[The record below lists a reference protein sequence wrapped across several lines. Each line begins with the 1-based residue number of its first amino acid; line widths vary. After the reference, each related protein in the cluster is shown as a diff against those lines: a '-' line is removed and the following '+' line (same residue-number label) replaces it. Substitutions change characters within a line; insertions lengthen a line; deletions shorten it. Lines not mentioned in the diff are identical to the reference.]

1 MFFRRARISFESGLI
16 ILSLLFHLYVIFS
29 PADSLVNWYTSDDA
43 FYYFQVARN
52 IANGLGATFDGINLT
67 NGFHPLWMLVCIP
80 VFSLAKFDLFLP
92 LRLLALI
99 SAAYNTAAGVLLYRL
114 LKKYLSQGVAALTAL
129 ILVFTPSIHL
139 VIVQRGM
146 ETSISAFFLVWLL
159 YLVNRWRD
167 DPALPPKKSVLL
179 GLVAGLA
186 ILARLDNVFVVLLV
200 GVWFVMGTASV
211 YLRTVVVG
219 DLAFIFA
226 SGLLSYYIRLR
237 AGPFYLQYSAS
248 LPWLVGMAFILKPLA
263 FSAFG
268 LYRPPEK
275 RSLWEL
281 IWRSFLAVSSA
292 SFVIG
297 VSLLLLKSLHV
308 YEGLPR
314 SVVIIDWAGT
324 LVGVIGLRWIALKLF
339 AEKPSF
345 SKSQISSGAGS
356 HACVSGA
363 WKPPRQRIC
372 DQLSLLAA
380 LPFARWFD
388 WRQWKTPILRA
399 VRYFG
404 LVGLLLGSYMTW
416 SYLYVG
422 TAMPVSSQI
431 KRWWSSLDTV
441 YGVVVRNV
449 AELFGFIEGSGPW
462 QLATSPVS
470 MAGSYVENR
479 FRENYASVTIYLVA
493 ALLVFIILVLV
504 IPHRKLISEWA
515 EHLGLFPLFL
525 GLYAQIFSYTATS
538 YINIRAWYWVGEM
551 LITVICLGLLLES
564 LRLGLQRL
572 GLKTVIWR
580 GLVAALGIWVL
591 LAIAIMLWTRF
602 PYEQSMEEEGYLTYI
617 RALEKATRPGDL
629 IGMTG
634 GGEVAYFIQGRTIIN
649 LDGLINSPQYFRL
662 MKESQATAYL
672 EKLGLD
678 YVYGMPYVVTVSE
691 PYGAMLADRMQLI
704 DRIGEF
710 GLYRY
715 TPPAGV
721 AP

>member
-1 MFFRRARISFESGLI
+1 MFFKRTRISFEAGLI

-52 IANGLGATFDGINLT
+52 VANGLGATFDGINLT

-99 SAAYNTAAGVLLYRL
+99 SAALNTTAGILLYRL

-129 ILVFTPSIHL
+129 IWVFTPSFHMLI
-139 VIVQRGM
+139 IQRGM
-146 ETSISAFFLVWLL
+146 ETSISAFFLVLL
-159 YLVNRWRD
+159 LFLVNRWRD

-211 YLRTVVVG
+211 YLRTVAVG
-219 DLAFIFA
+219 DLALIFA
-226 SGLLSYYIRLR
+226 SGMLSYYIRLR

-268 LYRPPEK
+268 LYRLPK
-275 RSLWEL
+275 NRSIRVL

-292 SFVIG
+292 SFVVG
-297 VSLLLLKSLHV
+297 AFLLILKGLHV
-308 YEGLPR
+308 YDGLPR

-339 AEKPSF
+339 AEKPS
-345 SKSQISSGAGS
+345 
-356 HACVSGA
+356 
-363 WKPPRQRIC
+363 
-372 DQLSLLAA
+372 LLAA
-380 LPFARWFD
+380 LPSATWFD
-388 WRQWKTPILRA
+388 WRQWKKPILRA
-399 VRYFG
+399 VGYFG
-404 LVGLLLGSYMTW
+404 LVGLLLGSYMSW
-416 SYLYVG
+416 SYIYVG

-470 MAGSYVENR
+470 MVGSHVATR
-479 FRENYASVTIYLVA
+479 FGENYASVTMYLVA
-493 ALLVFIILVLV
+493 ALLIVIILVLV
-504 IPHRKLISEWA
+504 VPQRKLISEWA
-515 EHLGLFPLFL
+515 ERLGLFPLFV

-564 LRLGLQRL
+564 MRLGLQRL
-572 GLKTVIWR
+572 GLKVVIWR
-580 GLVAALGIWVL
+580 GLVATIGIWVL
-591 LAIAIMLWTRF
+591 LASTIMLWTRF
-602 PYEQSMEEEGYLTYI
+602 PYEQSMQEERYLTYI

-649 LDGLINSPQYFRL
+649 LDGLINSPEYFRL
-662 MKESQATAYL
+662 MKEGQATAYL
-672 EKLGLD
+672 VQLGLD

-691 PYGAMLADRMQLI
+691 PYGSMLADRMQLI

-715 TPPAGV
+715 NPPAGV

>member
-1 MFFRRARISFESGLI
+1 MFFKRTRISFEAGLI

-52 IANGLGATFDGINLT
+52 VANGLGATFDGINLT

-99 SAAYNTAAGVLLYRL
+99 SAALNTAAGILLYRL

-129 ILVFTPSIHL
+129 IWVFTPSFHMLI
-139 VIVQRGM
+139 IQRGM
-146 ETSISAFFLVWLL
+146 ETSISAFFLVLL
-159 YLVNRWRD
+159 LFLVNRWRD

-211 YLRTVVVG
+211 YLRTVAVG
-219 DLAFIFA
+219 DLALIFA
-226 SGLLSYYIRLR
+226 SGMLSYYIRLR

-263 FSAFG
+263 FLVLG

-275 RSLWEL
+275 RSLRVL

-292 SFVIG
+292 SFVVG
-297 VSLLLLKSLHV
+297 AFLLILKGLHV
-308 YEGLPR
+308 YDGLPR

-339 AEKPSF
+339 AEKPS
-345 SKSQISSGAGS
+345 
-356 HACVSGA
+356 
-363 WKPPRQRIC
+363 
-372 DQLSLLAA
+372 QLAV
-380 LPFARWFD
+380 LPSATWFD
-388 WRQWKTPILRA
+388 WRQWKKPILRA
-399 VRYFG
+399 VGYFG
-404 LVGLLLGSYMTW
+404 LVGLLLDSYMSW
-416 SYLYVG
+416 SYIYVG

-470 MAGSYVENR
+470 MAGSHVETR
-479 FRENYASVTIYLVA
+479 FGENYASVTMYLVA
-493 ALLVFIILVLV
+493 ALLIVIILVLV
-504 IPHRKLISEWA
+504 VSQRKLISEWA
-515 EHLGLFPLFL
+515 ERLGLFPLFV

-564 LRLGLQRL
+564 MRLGLQRL
-572 GLKTVIWR
+572 GLKVVIWR
-580 GLVAALGIWVL
+580 GLVATIGIWVL
-591 LAIAIMLWTRF
+591 LASTNMLWTPF
-602 PYEQSMEEEGYLTYI
+602 PYEQSMQEERYLTYI

-649 LDGLINSPQYFRL
+649 LDGLINSPEYFRL
-662 MKESQATAYL
+662 MKEGQATAYL
-672 EKLGLD
+672 DQLGLD

-691 PYGAMLADRMQLI
+691 PYGSMLAGRMQLI

-710 GLYRY
+710 SLYRY
-715 TPPAGV
+715 NPPAGV

>member
-1 MFFRRARISFESGLI
+1 MFFRRTRISFEAGLI

-52 IANGLGATFDGINLT
+52 VANGQGATFDGINLT

-99 SAAYNTAAGVLLYRL
+99 SAALNTAAGILLYRL

-129 ILVFTPSIHL
+129 VWVFTPSIHL

-200 GVWFVMGTASV
+200 GIWFVMGTASV
-211 YLRTVVVG
+211 YLRTVAVG
-219 DLAFIFA
+219 DLALIFA

-268 LYRPPEK
+268 LYRPPEN

-292 SFVIG
+292 SFMIG
-297 VSLLLLKSLHV
+297 AFLLILKGLHV
-308 YEGLPR
+308 YDGLPR
-314 SVVIIDWAGT
+314 SVVIIDWVGT
-324 LVGVIGLRWIALKLF
+324 LVGVIGLRWIAPKLF
-339 AEKPSF
+339 AEKPS
-345 SKSQISSGAGS
+345 
-356 HACVSGA
+356 
-363 WKPPRQRIC
+363 
-372 DQLSLLAA
+372 LLAA
-380 LPFARWFD
+380 LPSARWFD
-388 WRQWKTPILRA
+388 WRQWKKPILRA
-399 VRYFG
+399 VGYFG

-422 TAMPVSSQI
+422 TPMPVSSQI

-462 QLATSPVS
+462 QLATSPVR
-470 MAGSYVENR
+470 MAGSLVETR
-479 FRENYASVTIYLVA
+479 FGENYASVTIYLVA
-493 ALLVFIILVLV
+493 ALLIVVILVLV

-525 GLYAQIFSYTATS
+525 GLYTQIFSYTATS
-538 YINIRAWYWVGEM
+538 YINIRLWYWVGEM
-551 LITVICLGLLLES
+551 LVTAICLGLLLES

-572 GLKTVIWR
+572 DLKAVIWR

-591 LAIAIMLWTRF
+591 LAIANILWTRF
-602 PYEQSMEEEGYLTYI
+602 PYEQSREEEGYLTYI
-617 RALEKATRPGDL
+617 RALEKATRSGDL

-649 LDGLINSPQYFRL
+649 LDGLINSPEYFRL
-662 MKESQATAYL
+662 MKEGQATAYL
-672 EKLGLD
+672 DQLGLD

-710 GLYRY
+710 SLYRY

>member
-1 MFFRRARISFESGLI
+1 MFFKRTRISFEAGLI

-52 IANGLGATFDGINLT
+52 VANGLGATFDGINLT

-99 SAAYNTAAGVLLYRL
+99 SAALNTGAGILLYRL

-129 ILVFTPSIHL
+129 IWVFTPSIHML
-139 VIVQRGM
+139 IIQRGM
-146 ETSISAFFLVWLL
+146 ETSISAFFLVLL
-159 YLVNRWRD
+159 LFLVNRWRD

-211 YLRTVVVG
+211 YLRTVAVG
-219 DLAFIFA
+219 DLALIFA
-226 SGLLSYYIRLR
+226 SGMLSYYIRLR

-268 LYRPPEK
+268 LYRLPENQ
-275 RSLWEL
+275 SLRVL

-292 SFVIG
+292 SFVVG
-297 VSLLLLKSLHV
+297 AFLLILKGLHV
-308 YEGLPR
+308 YDGLPR

-339 AEKPSF
+339 AEKPS
-345 SKSQISSGAGS
+345 
-356 HACVSGA
+356 
-363 WKPPRQRIC
+363 
-372 DQLSLLAA
+372 LLAA
-380 LPFARWFD
+380 LPSATWFD
-388 WRQWKTPILRA
+388 WRQWKKPILRA
-399 VRYFG
+399 VGYFS
-404 LVGLLLGSYMTW
+404 LVGLLLGSYMSW
-416 SYLYVG
+416 SYIYVG

-449 AELFGFIEGSGPW
+449 AELFGFIQGSGPW

-470 MAGSYVENR
+470 MAGSHVETR
-479 FRENYASVTIYLVA
+479 FGENYASVTMYLVA
-493 ALLVFIILVLV
+493 ALLIVIILVLV
-504 IPHRKLISEWA
+504 VSQRKLISEWA
-515 EHLGLFPLFL
+515 ERLGLFPLFV

-538 YINIRAWYWVGEM
+538 YINIRAWYWVGEV

-572 GLKTVIWR
+572 GLKVVIWR
-580 GLVAALGIWVL
+580 GLVATIGIWVL
-591 LAIAIMLWTRF
+591 LAIANMLWTRF
-602 PYEQSMEEEGYLTYI
+602 PYEQSMQEERYLTYI

-649 LDGLINSPQYFRL
+649 LDGLINSPEYFRL
-662 MKESQATAYL
+662 MKEGQATAYL
-672 EKLGLD
+672 DQLGLD

-691 PYGAMLADRMQLI
+691 PYGSMLADRMQLI

-715 TPPAGV
+715 NPPAGG

>member
-1 MFFRRARISFESGLI
+1 MFFKRTRISFEAGLI

-52 IANGLGATFDGINLT
+52 VANGLGATFDGINLT

-99 SAAYNTAAGVLLYRL
+99 SAALNTTAGILLYRL

-129 ILVFTPSIHL
+129 IWVFTPSFHMLI
-139 VIVQRGM
+139 IQRGM
-146 ETSISAFFLVWLL
+146 ETSISAFFLVLL
-159 YLVNRWRD
+159 LFLVNRWRD
-167 DPALPPKKSVLL
+167 DPALPPKKLVLL

-211 YLRTVVVG
+211 YLRTVAVG
-219 DLAFIFA
+219 DLALIFA
-226 SGLLSYYIRLR
+226 SGMLSYYIRLR

-263 FSAFG
+263 FLVLG

-275 RSLWEL
+275 RSLRVL

-297 VSLLLLKSLHV
+297 AFLLILKGLHV
-308 YEGLPR
+308 YDGLPR

-339 AEKPSF
+339 AEKPS
-345 SKSQISSGAGS
+345 
-356 HACVSGA
+356 
-363 WKPPRQRIC
+363 
-372 DQLSLLAA
+372 LLAA
-380 LPFARWFD
+380 LPSATWFD
-388 WRQWKTPILRA
+388 WRQWKKPILRA
-399 VRYFG
+399 VGYFG
-404 LVGLLLGSYMTW
+404 LVGLLLGSYMSW
-416 SYLYVG
+416 SYIYVG

-470 MAGSYVENR
+470 MAGSHVETR
-479 FRENYASVTIYLVA
+479 FGENYASVTMYLVA
-493 ALLVFIILVLV
+493 ALLIVIILVLV
-504 IPHRKLISEWA
+504 VSQRKLISEWA
-515 EHLGLFPLFL
+515 ERLGLFPLFV

-564 LRLGLQRL
+564 MRLGLQRL
-572 GLKTVIWR
+572 GLKVVIWR
-580 GLVAALGIWVL
+580 GLVATIGIWVL
-591 LAIAIMLWTRF
+591 LASTNMLWTPF
-602 PYEQSMEEEGYLTYI
+602 PYEQSMQEERYLTYI

-649 LDGLINSPQYFRL
+649 LDGLINSPEYFRL
-662 MKESQATAYL
+662 MKEGQATAYL
-672 EKLGLD
+672 VQLGLD

-691 PYGAMLADRMQLI
+691 PYGSMLADRMQLI

-715 TPPAGV
+715 NPPAGV

>member
-1 MFFRRARISFESGLI
+1 MFFKRTRISFEAGLI

-52 IANGLGATFDGINLT
+52 VANGLGATFDGINLT

-99 SAAYNTAAGVLLYRL
+99 SAALNTTAGILLYRL

-129 ILVFTPSIHL
+129 IWVFTPSFHMLI
-139 VIVQRGM
+139 IQRGM
-146 ETSISAFFLVWLL
+146 ETSISAFFLVLL
-159 YLVNRWRD
+159 LFLVNRWRD

-211 YLRTVVVG
+211 YLRTVAVG
-219 DLAFIFA
+219 DLALIFA
-226 SGLLSYYIRLR
+226 SGMLSYYIRLR

-263 FSAFG
+263 FLVLG

-275 RSLWEL
+275 RSLRVL

-297 VSLLLLKSLHV
+297 AFLLILKGLHV
-308 YEGLPR
+308 YDGLPR

-339 AEKPSF
+339 AEKPS
-345 SKSQISSGAGS
+345 
-356 HACVSGA
+356 
-363 WKPPRQRIC
+363 
-372 DQLSLLAA
+372 LLAA
-380 LPFARWFD
+380 LPSATWFD
-388 WRQWKTPILRA
+388 WRQWKKPILRA
-399 VRYFG
+399 VGYFG
-404 LVGLLLGSYMTW
+404 LVGLLLGSYMSW
-416 SYLYVG
+416 SYIYVG

-470 MAGSYVENR
+470 MAGSHVETR
-479 FRENYASVTIYLVA
+479 FGENYASVTMYLVA
-493 ALLVFIILVLV
+493 ALLIVIILVLV
-504 IPHRKLISEWA
+504 VSQRKLISEWA
-515 EHLGLFPLFL
+515 ERLGLFPLFV

-564 LRLGLQRL
+564 MRLGLQRL
-572 GLKTVIWR
+572 GLKVVIWR
-580 GLVAALGIWVL
+580 GLVATIGIWVL
-591 LAIAIMLWTRF
+591 LASTNMLWTPF
-602 PYEQSMEEEGYLTYI
+602 PYEQSMQEERYLTYI

-649 LDGLINSPQYFRL
+649 LDGLINSPEYFRL
-662 MKESQATAYL
+662 MKEGQATAYL
-672 EKLGLD
+672 DQLGLD

-691 PYGAMLADRMQLI
+691 PYGSMLADRMQLI

-715 TPPAGV
+715 NPPAGV

>member
-1 MFFRRARISFESGLI
+1 MFFKRTRISFEAGLI
-16 ILSLLFHLYVIFS
+16 ILSLLFHFYMIFS

-52 IANGLGATFDGINLT
+52 VANGLGATFDGINLT

-80 VFSLAKFDLFLP
+80 VFSLAQFDLFLP

-99 SAAYNTAAGVLLYRL
+99 SAALNTAAGILLYRL

-129 ILVFTPSIHL
+129 IWVFTPSIHL
-139 VIVQRGM
+139 VIVQRGL
-146 ETSISAFFLVWLL
+146 ETSISAFFLVLL
-159 YLVNRWRD
+159 LFLANRWRD
-167 DPALPPKKSVLL
+167 ESALPLKKLILL

-200 GVWFVMGTASV
+200 GVWFVMGMASV

-219 DLAFIFA
+219 DLALIFA

-248 LPWLVGMAFILKPLA
+248 LPWLVGMGFILKPLA
-263 FSAFG
+263 LLVLG

-275 RSLWEL
+275 LSLWGL
-281 IWRSFLAVSSA
+281 FWRSFLAVSSA

-297 VSLLLLKSLHV
+297 TFLLILKGLHA
-308 YEGLPR
+308 YDGLPR

-324 LVGVIGLRWIALKLF
+324 LVGVIGLRWIAPKLF
-339 AEKPSF
+339 AEKTN
-345 SKSQISSGAGS
+345 
-356 HACVSGA
+356 
-363 WKPPRQRIC
+363 
-372 DQLSLLAA
+372 LSTASPL
-380 LPFARWFD
+380 ARWFD
-388 WRQWKTPILRA
+388 WLQWKPPILRA
-399 VRYFG
+399 VGYFG

-416 SYLYVG
+416 SYLYFG

-449 AELFGFIEGSGPW
+449 AELFGFTEGSGPW
-462 QLATSPVS
+462 QLATSPVR
-470 MAGSYVENR
+470 MAGSHVETR
-479 FRENYASVTIYLVA
+479 FGDNYSSVTMYMVA
-493 ALLVFIILVLV
+493 ALLVIIILVLV
-504 IPHRKLISEWA
+504 IPNRKLISEWS
-515 EHLGLFPLFL
+515 ERLGLFPLFI

-551 LITVICLGLLLES
+551 LVMVLCLGLLLES

-572 GLKTVIWR
+572 GLKAVIWR
-580 GLVAALGIWVL
+580 GILAALGIWVL
-591 LAIAIMLWTRF
+591 LASANMLWARF
-602 PYEQSMEEEGYLTYI
+602 PYEQSMQEEGYLTYV
-617 RALEKATRPGDL
+617 RTLEKDTLPGDL

-649 LDGLINSPQYFRL
+649 LDGLINSPEYFRL
-662 MKESQATAYL
+662 MKEGQATAYL
-672 EKLGLD
+672 DQLGLD

-691 PYGAMLADRMQLI
+691 PYGSMLADRMQLI
-704 DRIGEF
+704 DQVGEF

-721 AP
+721 VP

>member
-1 MFFRRARISFESGLI
+1 MFFKRTRISFEAGLI

-52 IANGLGATFDGINLT
+52 VANGLGATFDGINLT

-99 SAAYNTAAGVLLYRL
+99 SAALNTTAGILLYRL

-129 ILVFTPSIHL
+129 IWVFTPSIHML
-139 VIVQRGM
+139 IIQRGM
-146 ETSISAFFLVWLL
+146 ETSISAFFLVLL
-159 YLVNRWRD
+159 LFLVNRWRD

-211 YLRTVVVG
+211 YLRTVAVG
-219 DLAFIFA
+219 DLALIFA
-226 SGLLSYYIRLR
+226 SGMLSYYIRLR

-263 FSAFG
+263 FLVLG

-275 RSLWEL
+275 RSLRVL

-297 VSLLLLKSLHV
+297 AFLLILKGLHV
-308 YEGLPR
+308 YDGLPR

-339 AEKPSF
+339 AEKPS
-345 SKSQISSGAGS
+345 
-356 HACVSGA
+356 
-363 WKPPRQRIC
+363 
-372 DQLSLLAA
+372 LLAA
-380 LPFARWFD
+380 LPSATWFD
-388 WRQWKTPILRA
+388 WRQWKKPILRA
-399 VRYFG
+399 VGYFG
-404 LVGLLLGSYMTW
+404 LVGLLLDSYMSW
-416 SYLYVG
+416 SYIYVG

-470 MAGSYVENR
+470 MAGSHVETR
-479 FRENYASVTIYLVA
+479 FGENYASVTMYLVA
-493 ALLVFIILVLV
+493 ALLIVIILVLV
-504 IPHRKLISEWA
+504 VSQRKLISEWA
-515 EHLGLFPLFL
+515 ERLGLFPLFV

-538 YINIRAWYWVGEM
+538 YINIRAWYWVGEV

-572 GLKTVIWR
+572 GLKVVIWR
-580 GLVAALGIWVL
+580 GLVATIGIWVL
-591 LAIAIMLWTRF
+591 LAIANMLWTRF
-602 PYEQSMEEEGYLTYI
+602 PYEQSMQEERYLTYI

-649 LDGLINSPQYFRL
+649 LDGLINSPEYFRL
-662 MKESQATAYL
+662 MKEGQATAYL
-672 EKLGLD
+672 DQLGLD

-691 PYGAMLADRMQLI
+691 PYGSMLADRMQLI

-715 TPPAGV
+715 NPPAGV